1 MTPERLKEIIHL
13 TSPYSSVNHQKTR
26 QALLDCIGEIERLQ
40 RIEPLYDS
48 SLLEIERLQADTD
61 SNDCWMR
68 EVLTDFNIPYDDH
81 KVGRRL
87 AITQWMRDRNAQI
100 ARLRAIVEKGTE

>member
-1 MTPERLKEIIHL
+1 MTPERFTYL
-13 TSPYSSVNHQKTR
+13 TGL
-26 QALLDCIGEIERLQ
+26 ALPSATIEPRRSREAMLECLAEIEH
-40 RIEPLYDS
+40 
-48 SLLEIERLQADTD
+48 LQADTD

-87 AITQWMRDRNAQI
+87 AITRWMRDRNAQNE
-100 ARLRAIVEKGTE
+100 RLQAENAKLKEDLVCLDEILPNI